1 MSKYIIKR
9 ILIAI
14 PVLLGITII
23 DYAIM
28 CLAGSPLEILQG
40 PRISEA
46 AVEAKR
52 IALGLDKPIY
62 VQYFVWLGE
71 LLRGNMGYSLKTFQ
85 SVSSMIGTHLGPT
98 LLLMGVSLVVSLIM
112 AVPAGIYSAIH
123 QYSKGD
129 YTVVT
134 LSFLG
139 SSVPGFFLS
148 LLLIFLFTVKLGW
161 LPSSGMTTLGGLFP
175 EKRFVAGTPITVKT
189 VNLATGQ
196 TEQTMIGVAYVAAET
211 SDITELWQAFI
222 SIFFFTAVVVLCVA
236 FITSSITSLRLTN
249 PLKEIAETA
258 RKFGH
263 GEYEVRVQGYEKR
276 KDEVGELAE
285 AFNAMADSI
294 AKSEARRSEFVANVS
309 HELRTP
315 LTNIRS
321 YAETLSDSAGDI
333 PPAMEKKFLGVI
345 LGESDR
351 MTRIVQDLLTLSR
364 FDSGRDDLKLVRFS
378 FEAAVQDLYNTVYME
393 AQRHSHTLELEL
405 EHGLPEVT
413 ADRERIVQVM
423 MNIVSNSIKY
433 TPDGGK
439 IVISAGRTKDRVWL
453 QVDDNGIGIPPEDR
467 PRFFERFYRVDKSHS
482 KEIGGTGLGL
492 SIVKH
497 GAAYLGAQVELE
509 SCVGEGSLFRLV
521 WGKEC

>member
-161 LPSSGMTTLGGLFP
+161 LPSSGMTTLGTDGGFAD
-175 EKRFVAGTPITVKT
+175 VARHMVMPVL
-189 VNLATGQ
+189 VLAT
-196 TEQTMIGVAYVAAET
+196 
-211 SDITELWQAFI
+211 S
-222 SIFFFTAVVVLCVA
+222 
-236 FITSSITSLRLTN
+236 
-249 PLKEIAETA
+249 
-258 RKFGH
+258 
-263 GEYEVRVQGYEKR
+263 
-276 KDEVGELAE
+276 
-285 AFNAMADSI
+285 MAG
-294 AKSEARRSEFVANVS
+294 
-309 HELRTP
+309 
-315 LTNIRS
+315 TNIR
-321 YAETLSDSAGDI
+321 YIRSAVL
-333 PPAMEKKFLGVI
+333 EI
-345 LGESDR
+345 LQ
-351 MTRIVQDLLTLSR
+351 QDYLR
-364 FDSGRDDLKLVRFS
+364 
-378 FEAAVQDLYNTVYME
+378 
-393 AQRHSHTLELEL
+393 
-405 EHGLPEVT
+405 T
-413 ADRERIVQVM
+413 ARA
-423 MNIVSNSIKY
+423 K
-433 TPDGGK
+433 
-439 IVISAGRTKDRVWL
+439 
-453 QVDDNGIGIPPEDR
+453 GIGRFMVINKHALRNALVPIVTVIGMEIPML
-467 PRFFERFYRVDKSHS
+467 F
-482 KEIGGTGLGL
+482 GGQVIIEQVFSWPGLGL
-492 SIVKH
+492 MTLTGINNRDYPVVQ
-497 GAAYLGAQVELE
+497 GCVLFIAFLYVLVNLVVDLLYAYIDPRI
-509 SCVGEGSLFRLV
+509 SYD
-521 WGKEC
+521 